1 MCVYAHTCVLSHVR
15 LFVTPWTLA
24 REAPLFL
31 EFSRQEYW
39 KGLPFPP
46 PEDLPDARIKPRSP
60 ALAGGF
66 FTTGPPG
73 KPMHMYTQIYYT
85 YTYFLIYKYS
95 RHLKYCKNN
104 LTTHNE

>member
-1 MCVYAHTCVLSHVR
+1 MCVCLWVYAHGCVLNHVR

-24 REAPLFL
+24 REAPLSL

-46 PEDLPDARIKPRSP
+46 PQDLPDTRIKPRSP
-60 ALAGGF
+60 SLAGGF

-73 KPMHMYTQIYYT
+73 KPMYVYTHMYYT
-85 YTYFLIYKYS
+85 
-95 RHLKYCKNN
+95 
-104 LTTHNE
+104 